1 MDETTKITNKV
12 LKKRKAN
19 RIASIVC
26 LAVVGV
32 LILTTILLAVIPIS
46 TGVRFVNTPD
56 QIYLKIGSTIY
67 QVERGDERTG
77 EDFDKIWSAYQ
88 AACNPTVI
96 ATIFGGY
103 AGAGMTANHSNNTN
117 SFANLA
123 TDTTFAVTFYWKDNQ
138 TMINANGS
146 TFTYMSGSYENTNPT
161 YFREAHFAVTNENV
175 VQDSRVLLRTSTNTT
190 SSSTQ
195 FYYTGVAN
203 YFGLYNVLNQMV
215 EDGKFTPA

>member
-12 LKKRKAN
+12 LKKRKASK
-19 RIASIVC
+19 IASIVC
-26 LAVVGV
+26 LSVVAA
-32 LILTTILLAVIPIS
+32 LILVTILLAVIPIS
-46 TGVRFVNTPD
+46 TGVRFVNAPD

-67 QVERGDERTG
+67 QLDSEKDE
-77 EDFDKIWSAYQ
+77 EDFNKIWSAYQ

-96 ATIFGGY
+96 TTIFGGY

-117 SFANLA
+117 SFANLS
-123 TDTTFAVTFYWKDNQ
+123 TDTTFSVCFHWKDDQ
-138 TMINANGS
+138 QMINANGS

-161 YFREAHFAVTNENV
+161 YFREAYFAVSGENV

-203 YFGLYNVLNQMV
+203 YYGLYNVLNQMV

>member
-12 LKKRKAN
+12 LKKRKASK
-19 RIASIVC
+19 IASIVC
-26 LAVVGV
+26 LSVVGV
-32 LILTTILLAVIPIS
+32 LILVTILLAVIPIS
-46 TGVRFVNTPD
+46 TGVRFVNAPD

-67 QVERGDERTG
+67 QVDKEEDS
-77 EDFDKIWSAYQ
+77 EDFNKIWSAYQ

-96 ATIFGGY
+96 TTIFGGY

-117 SFANLA
+117 SFANLS
-123 TDTTFAVTFYWKDNQ
+123 TDTTFSVCFHWKDDQ

-161 YFREAHFAVTNENV
+161 YFREAYFAVSNENV
-175 VQDSRVLLRTSTNTT
+175 VQDSRVLLRTSTNTS

-195 FYYTGVAN
+195 FYTGVAN
-203 YFGLYNVLNQMV
+203 YYGLYNVLNQMV